1 MVCRLMTTMR
11 WLKRGMLIFILLFIL
26 PLALHAAWWLAQDR
40 PASWSQASWSSAG
53 LLEPATLRE
62 PALVRIYA
70 ARVGRWRG
78 IFAHHTWIVVK
89 EKGAP
94 RYTRYDV
101 VGWGSPVRTDNW
113 APDGRWFGQVPD
125 VVAAIDGPAAEVLVP
140 RIRAAVAAYP
150 WADLG
155 GYQAWPG
162 PNSNTFVNMILAAIP
177 EAGVALPPTA
187 LGKDFR
193 SDGLFAGPTPSRTGV
208 QVAWRGLVGAS
219 VGWVEGVELNVLGL
233 VAGLD
238 LRRPALKL
246 PGFGRIGV
254 AASPLVGTATAAPRS
269 AP

>member
-1 MVCRLMTTMR
+1 MVSGLMATMR
-11 WLKRGMLIFILLFIL
+11 WLKRVMLVFSLVFLL
-26 PLALHAAWWLAQDR
+26 PLALHAAWWLSQER
-40 PASWSQASWSSAG
+40 PASWSQASWSSAD
-53 LLEPATLRE
+53 LLAPAPSHE
-62 PALVRIYA
+62 PALVRVYA

-101 VGWGSPVRTDNW
+101 VGWGAPVRTDNW

-125 VVAAIDGPAAEVLVP
+125 VVAAIDGAQAEALVP
-140 RIRAAVAAYP
+140 RIRSAVAAYP
-150 WADLG
+150 WSGLG

-162 PNSNTFVNMILAAIP
+162 PNSNTFVNAVLAAIP

-193 SDGLFAGPTPSRTGV
+193 AEGLFAGYTPTRTGV
-208 QVAWRGLVGAS
+208 QVAWRGLLGAS
-219 VGWVEGVELNVLGL
+219 VGWIEGIEFNVLGL
-233 VAGLD
+233 VAGVD

-246 PGFGRIGV
+246 PGFGRIGM
-254 AASPLVGTATAAPRS
+254 ANAPTLGTATAAER
-269 AP
+269 